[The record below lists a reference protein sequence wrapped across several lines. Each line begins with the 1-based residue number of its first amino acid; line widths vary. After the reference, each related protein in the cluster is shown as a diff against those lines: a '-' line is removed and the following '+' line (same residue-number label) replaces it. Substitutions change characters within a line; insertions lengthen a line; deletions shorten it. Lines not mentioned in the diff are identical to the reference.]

1 MWCPQHGSG
10 TQHGGSPLVG
20 RHPQWR
26 EGDARHGGMVS
37 WVQNRGKHQD
47 YLSEVD
53 VLVFGGSD
61 TQNPQGT
68 HISLS

>member
-1 MWCPQHGSG
+1 
-10 TQHGGSPLVG
+10 
-20 RHPQWR
+20 
-26 EGDARHGGMVS
+26 MVS